1 MGTAALLIEKLL
13 LNNSS
18 RQVASRVG
26 SADHCRL
33 LYLCGGFH
41 ARSAFNTTVT
51 HLCGEGVRAS
61 VRYNICRGGTTVFDT
76 ITLKEAYQQHST
88 HITTPATQRNPG
100 RHYSTSSSRMPR
112 KMGGDKTLAE
122 QLFRSSLECLQPEKL
137 LEKRLR
143 IDGSKLQLL
152 AAGERQPEK
161 QFDIPDQG
169 LYLVGFGKAVLGI
182 AAHLVSLLDK
192 RVLKGVLSVP
202 AGTKETGPREQHQV
216 ELCENA
222 GVKVMEGAAGN
233 IPDENAEKAANELAT
248 LVEEASEGDLVLV
261 LISGGGS
268 ALLPLPRHPLTLP
281 EKAEVIRQL
290 SRAGADIKE
299 LNTVRKSLSRVKG
312 GGLAGLAQPA
322 NVLTLVLS
330 DVVGD
335 PLDFIASGPTVPNK
349 DPPKAALQIV
359 NHYGLKSSL
368 PASALTLLKGQ
379 PPSLGPEV
387 FQRVTNTIIGSN
399 RLVLDQLAEDA
410 RSEGLEAV
418 VLTAELVGEA
428 KQVGSDMARLAL
440 MLVGMDKKEQEEE
453 VFASLELGKNALDL
467 RWEGKGLAVLCGGE
481 TTVKV
486 RGKGRGGRNQEMVLA
501 FHLAMRGQEEALER
515 KGVQVQFLSAGT
527 DGLDGPTDAAGA
539 VWSSNAPP
547 ADLCTA
553 KQCLVENNSYEFW
566 RQAGGLVMTGHT
578 GTNVMDLQIML
589 LLPKPSP

>member
-1 MGTAALLIEKLL
+1 
-13 LNNSS
+13 
-18 RQVASRVG
+18 
-26 SADHCRL
+26 
-33 LYLCGGFH
+33 
-41 ARSAFNTTVT
+41 
-51 HLCGEGVRAS
+51 
-61 VRYNICRGGTTVFDT
+61 
-76 ITLKEAYQQHST
+76 
-88 HITTPATQRNPG
+88 
-100 RHYSTSSSRMPR
+100 MPS

-122 QLFRSSLECLQPEKL
+122 QLFLSSLESLQPEKL
-137 LEKRLR
+137 LEKRLSV
-143 IDGSKLQLL
+143 DGSKLQLL
-152 AAGERQPEK
+152 AGGGGDQEPEK
-161 QFDIPDQG
+161 EFDIPEQG

-202 AGTKETGPREQHQV
+202 VGTRQTGPREQHQL
-216 ELCENA
+216 ELCEGA
-222 GVKVMEGAAGN
+222 GVRVMEGAAGN
-233 IPDENAEKAANELAT
+233 IPDENAEKAANEIAA

-281 EKAEVIRQL
+281 EKADVIRQL

-299 LNTVRKSLSRVKG
+299 LNTVRKALSRVKG
-312 GGLAGLAQPA
+312 GGLAGLAHPA

-349 DPPKAALQIV
+349 DPPTAALQIV
-359 NHYGLKSSL
+359 NHYGLESSL
-368 PASALTLLKGQ
+368 PASALALLKEE
-379 PPSLGPEV
+379 PASLSPEV

-399 RLVLDQLAEDA
+399 RLVLDQLTEDA

-428 KQVGSDMARLAL
+428 RQVGSNMARLAL
-440 MLVGMDKKEQEEE
+440 MLVGIDKRKQEEE
-453 VFASLELGKNALDL
+453 EVIASLGLNGLMRENGLDL
-467 RWEGKGLAVLCGGE
+467 RWDGKGLAVLCGGE

-501 FHLAMRGQEEALER
+501 FHLAMQGQQEVLRR

-539 VWSSNAPP
+539 VWSSTAPP
-547 ADLCTA
+547 ADICIQA
-553 KQCLVENNSYEFW
+553 KQCLEENNRCQKFKDSMLTVILPSYEFW
-566 RQAGGLVMTGHT
+566 RQVGGLVMTGHT
-578 GTNVMDLQIML
+578 GTNVMDLQVDNL
-589 LLPKPSP
+589 